1 MSNRVDYEQ
10 VAAKL
15 DYAAVDKKLAQLA
28 EREPPKKRKT
38 VADVL
43 EPLRERLLA
52 LHRKGW
58 SSTQLCAELKGV
70 PIPVSPARMRE
81 CLRRWTASGNGAAK
95 RRARRPSK
103 HAPTNTKPTAVAPS
117 TGRSKVGHDDGQP
130 GLKLS

>member
-15 DYAAVDKKLAQLA
+15 DYAALEKKLAQLA

-38 VADVL
+38 VADAL
-43 EPLRERLLA
+43 EPLREPLLA

-58 SSTQLCAELKGV
+58 TSAQLCEELKGV
-70 PIPVSPARMRE
+70 PIPISPARMRE
-81 CLRRWTASGNGAAK
+81 CLRRWTAVGNGSAK
-95 RRARRPSK
+95 RRIRRRSK
-103 HAPTNTKPTAVAPS
+103 PATTSAKPPAAAPS
-117 TGRSKVGHDDGQP
+117 TGRSKVVHDDGQP

>member
-10 VAAKL
+10 LAAKL
-15 DYAAVDKKLAQLA
+15 DYVALEKKLAQLA
-28 EREPPKKRKT
+28 ERQPPKRRKT

-43 EPLRERLLA
+43 EPVRERLLA

-58 SSTQLCAELKGV
+58 SSAQLCAELKAV

-95 RRARRPSK
+95 RRVRRPGK
-103 HAPTNTKPTAVAPS
+103 QATTNAKPTAAPS
-117 TGRSKVGHDDGQP
+117 PTGRSKSGHDDGQP

>member
-10 VAAKL
+10 LAAKL
-15 DYAAVDKKLAQLA
+15 DYVALEKKLAQLA
-28 EREPPKKRKT
+28 QRQPPKRRKT

-43 EPLRERLLA
+43 EPVRERLLA
-52 LHRKGW
+52 LHRKGE
-58 SSTQLCAELKGV
+58 ELKGV

-95 RRARRPSK
+95 RRVRRPGK
-103 HAPTNTKPTAVAPS
+103 QATTNAKPTAAPS
-117 TGRSKVGHDDGQP
+117 PTGRSKSGHDDGQP

>member
-15 DYAAVDKKLAQLA
+15 DYAALEKKLAQLA
-28 EREPPKKRKT
+28 ECQPPKKRKT

-43 EPLRERLLA
+43 EPVRERLLA

-58 SSTQLCAELKGV
+58 SSAQLCEVLKGV
-70 PIPVSPARMRE
+70 PIPISPARMRE
-81 CLRRWTASGNGAAK
+81 CLRRWTATANGAAK

-103 HAPTNTKPTAVAPS
+103 DAAANAKPTAATPS
-117 TGRSKVGHDDGQP
+117 TGRSKSGHDDGQP

>member
-10 VAAKL
+10 LAAKL
-15 DYAAVDKKLAQLA
+15 DYVALEKKLAQLA
-28 EREPPKKRKT
+28 ERQPPKRRKT

-43 EPLRERLLA
+43 EPVRERLLA
-52 LHRKGW
+52 LHRKGE
-58 SSTQLCAELKGV
+58 ELKGV

-95 RRARRPSK
+95 RRVRRPGK
-103 HAPTNTKPTAVAPS
+103 QATTNAKATAATSS
-117 TGRSKVGHDDGQP
+117 TGRSKSGHDDGQP

>member
-15 DYAAVDKKLAQLA
+15 DYAALEKKLAQLA
-28 EREPPKKRKT
+28 EVEPPKKRKT

-52 LHRKGW
+52 LQRKGW
-58 SSTQLCAELKGV
+58 SSAQLCEELKRV
-70 PIPVSPARMRE
+70 PIPISPARMRE
-81 CLRRWTASGNGAAK
+81 CLRRWTATGNGAAK
-95 RRARRPSK
+95 RRVRQPSK
-103 HAPTNTKPTAVAPS
+103 PATTNAKPTVTSPS
-117 TGRSKVGHDDGQP
+117 TGRSKSGHDDGQP

>member
-1 MSNRVDYEQ
+1 MNNRVDYEQ

-52 LHRKGW
+52 FSKNSPRK
-58 SSTQLCAELKGV
+58 LKRFFADTDCFRV
-70 PIPVSPARMRE
+70 
-81 CLRRWTASGNGAAK
+81 T
-95 RRARRPSK
+95 
-103 HAPTNTKPTAVAPS
+103 S
-117 TGRSKVGHDDGQP
+117 TGPERLQFIVQNP
-130 GLKLS
+130 PKLFFALHGTTSLR